1 MYAIIQ
7 LYLEKLLFFLKTLF
21 YFCDQILENMLQRIQ
36 TVYLLIAAIVSLGL
50 IFVFVLWQSEEG
62 SAVYAQ
68 DQLTIFI
75 MFIASG
81 LLSLISIFMFKNRKL
96 QFVLGRINII
106 LNFFLLG
113 VFVYWS
119 LSLPGEMNISE
130 KGIGMF
136 LPIISIVFL
145 VLANKAIK
153 KDEDL
158 VKSVDRLR

>member
-1 MYAIIQ
+1 
-7 LYLEKLLFFLKTLF
+7 
-21 YFCDQILENMLQRIQ
+21 MLQRIQ
-36 TVYLLIAAIVSLGL
+36 TIYLFIAALISGVLIFFVSLWSNETGEPVYVEEVLIALGMFL
-50 IFVFVLWQSEEG
+50 G
-62 SAVYAQ
+62 SA
-68 DQLTIFI
+68 LISLITIF
-75 MFIASG
+75 
-81 LLSLISIFMFKNRKL
+81 LFKNRKL
-96 QFVLGRINII
+96 QFVLGRLNIL

-119 LSLPGEMNISE
+119 LSLSGEMEIS
-130 KGIGMF
+130 KKDIGMF